1 MEEEK
6 NFIRALK
13 KLDSR
18 AEVLAAKDI
27 SDFRLVVVCAA
38 IFLCGFGR
46 RNQMQSFTAT
56 IEKLKRCPFTR
67 NYDVVVVVFLS

>member
-6 NFIRALK
+6 NFIRALR

-18 AEVLAAKDI
+18 TEVLAAKDI
-27 SDFRLVVVCAA
+27 SDFRLVVACAA

-46 RNQMQSFTAT
+46 WNPMQSPTAT
-56 IEKLKRCPFTR
+56 IEKLKSCPFT
-67 NYDVVVVVFLS
+67 